1 MSHDTL
7 LHRAIHPLVAGLSRT
22 RVTPDALT
30 MLRLGSGLGAAG
42 CFAVGHGPAM
52 GIGAGVFLVSMLLD
66 RADGALARS
75 TGRFS
80 RIGPLFDLVSDC
92 VSTMAL
98 FVGLGFGIGARP
110 GGISV
115 ADGLTLGLVASVS
128 VAATFLQ
135 LNRPEVSQATDISRP
150 FDPDDAMLLVP
161 LAVWAGYAPWVLFS
175 AAAITPVAALTLLGL
190 GLAKRRRPGD
200 QGRPS
205 RPSRSFS
212 SANTPSASTVLS
224 TSALAASPLTPHQ
237 STTDIPSVSG
247 LSVSN
252 RTLTDRPS

>member
-1 MSHDTL
+1 MSHHTL

-22 RVTPDALT
+22 SMTPDVLT
-30 MLRLGSGLGAAG
+30 TLRLGSGLAAAG
-42 CFAVGHGPAM
+42 CLAVGRGPAM
-52 GIGAGVFLVSMLLD
+52 AAGATVFLVSMLLD

-75 TGRFS
+75 TGRYS
-80 RIGPLFDLVSDC
+80 RIGPLFDLVADC

-98 FVGLGFGIGARP
+98 FIGLGVGIGARP
-110 GGISV
+110 GGISI
-115 ADGLTLGLVASVS
+115 ADGLALGLVASVS

-135 LNRPEVSQATDISRP
+135 LNRPQQARDPDIARP

-161 LAVWAGYAPWVLFS
+161 LAIWAGHAPWVLFS

-190 GLAKRRRPGD
+190 GLAKRRRPSG
-200 QGRPS
+200 QS

-224 TSALAASPLTPHQ
+224 TSALAGSPLTPHQ